1 MNEKRN
7 CMHTKL
13 SLNRQPAGQKAKVLV
28 KFDFVNTNVVRHA
41 LTALQTPS

>member
-13 SLNRQPAGQKAKVLV
+13 SLIRQPAGQKAKVLV
-28 KFDFVNTNVVRHA
+28 KFDFVNTNVVRNLLA
-41 LTALQTPS
+41 TVQT